1 MEYQDHAHGREQERE
16 IALEK
21 RLASLEAI
29 VHETDRRH
37 QEGMASQAK
46 LVDAALA
53 AAKEAVVK
61 AEVATEKRFEGVNEF
76 RSSLSDLTATMMS
89 RTEANARTDALSA
102 RIEQVQSTAQTARQQ
117 MNDALTNKIDQTER
131 TLTASIA
138 SLQKWADQTL
148 GSAAGSKNQW
158 MYLAAGLGLI
168 ATMLGILSTVVLLSE
183 KIPR

>member
-1 MEYQDHAHGREQERE
+1 MEYQNHAHDREQERE

-37 QEGMASQAK
+37 QEGMAAQAK
-46 LVDAALA
+46 AVDAALA

-61 AEVATEKRFEGVNEF
+61 AETATEKRFEGVNEF

-89 RTEANARTDALSA
+89 RAEANARIDALAA
-102 RIEQVQSTAQTARQQ
+102 RIEQVQTTAAGARQQ
-117 MNDALTNKIDQTER
+117 LNESLTNKIEQSER
-131 TLTASIA
+131 TLLASI
-138 SLQKWADQTL
+138 SVLQKWSDQTL

-158 MYLAAGLGLI
+158 VYLAAGLGLI
-168 ATMLGILSTVVLLSE
+168 ATMLGILSAVVLLVE
-183 KIPR
+183 KTPR